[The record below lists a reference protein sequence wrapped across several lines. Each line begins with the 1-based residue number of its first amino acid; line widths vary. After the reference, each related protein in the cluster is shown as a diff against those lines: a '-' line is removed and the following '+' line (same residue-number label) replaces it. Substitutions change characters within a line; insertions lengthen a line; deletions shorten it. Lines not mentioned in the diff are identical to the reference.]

1 MALNDRYFAAMKSDD
16 IFVDNPTPFAYG
28 VSYLT
33 NRYIAPLSHFVER
46 QHGLLWPEWVVIFC
60 LGHSKG
66 WNATD
71 IVAATGRPKNTISR
85 AVGKLLKLSL
95 IQRCPSPTDGRLQV
109 LHLTPQGRCFY
120 REMLPHLQ
128 DFENEIY
135 CGLNPREREQFL
147 TLLEKLV
154 RHVNASPP
162 KLP

>member
-1 MALNDRYFAAMKSDD
+1 MKSDD
-16 IFVDNPTPFAYG
+16 IFVGNPTPYAYG

-33 NRYIAPLSHFVER
+33 NRYIAPLSHFVDR

-60 LGHSKG
+60 LGQSKG

-95 IQRCPSPTDGRLQV
+95 IERRPSPTDGRLQV
-109 LHLTPQGRCFY
+109 LQLTPQGRRFY
-120 REMLPHLQ
+120 RETLPQLQ
-128 DFENEIY
+128 RFENEIY
-135 CGLNPREREQFL
+135 HGLDARERKQFL
-147 TLLEKLV
+147 RLLEKLV